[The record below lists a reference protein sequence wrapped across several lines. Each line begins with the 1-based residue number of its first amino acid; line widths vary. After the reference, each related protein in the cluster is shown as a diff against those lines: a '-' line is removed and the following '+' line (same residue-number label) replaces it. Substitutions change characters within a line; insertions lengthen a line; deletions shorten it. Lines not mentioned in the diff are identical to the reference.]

1 MHQVKGDRAP
11 LLLRMLFSQ
20 LAGGLAYCFLE
31 EGAEVGWVAY
41 AALLGYF
48 PYGKVGAEEQFLGF
62 GDAVTEDQIGGG
74 ASGDG
79 LDFSVEMCAGNA
91 HT

>member
-1 MHQVKGDRAP
+1 MAGP
-11 LLLRMLFSQ
+11 SISGPFFPQ
-20 LAGGLAYCFLE
+20 LDGGFAYCFLE
-31 EGAEVGWVAY
+31 EGAEVGWVAD

-48 PYGKVGAEEQFLGF
+48 PDGKVGAEEQFLGF
-62 GDAVTEDQIGGG
+62 GDAVTEDQVGGG

>member
-1 MHQVKGDRAP
+1 MAGP
-11 LLLRMLFSQ
+11 SISGPFFPQ
-20 LAGGLAYCFLE
+20 LGGGLAYCFLE
-31 EGAEVGWVAY
+31 EGAEVGWVAD

-48 PYGKVGAEEQFLGF
+48 PDWKVGAEEQFLGF
-62 GDAVTEDQIGGG
+62 GDAVTEDQVGGG

>member
-1 MHQVKGDRAP
+1 MSVTILAGP
-11 LLLRMLFSQ
+11 SISGPFFPQ
-20 LAGGLAYCFLE
+20 LDGGLAYCFLE
-31 EGAEVGWVAY
+31 EGAEVGWVAD

-48 PYGKVGAEEQFLGF
+48 PDWKVGAEEQFLGF
-62 GDAVTEDQIGGG
+62 GDAVTEDQVGGG

>member
-1 MHQVKGDRAP
+1 MSVTILPGP
-11 LLLRMLFSQ
+11 SISGPFFPQ
-20 LAGGLAYCFLE
+20 LDGGFAYCFLE
-31 EGAEVGWVAY
+31 EGAEVGGVAD
-41 AALLGYF
+41 AAFLGHF
-48 PYGKVGAEEQFLGF
+48 PNRKVGGEEQFLGF
-62 GDAVTEDQIGGG
+62 GNAVIEDQVGGG